1 MRMRPRLQLP
11 PKRNSG
17 GIENAN
23 TRCASKGLYLGMG
36 PRQTILEQN
45 EDEEARIMR
54 DLDREGGIE
63 DMDEDEIDALQQ
75 ASE

>member
-1 MRMRPRLQLP
+1 VR
-11 PKRNSG
+11 
-17 GIENAN
+17 IA
-23 TRCASKGLYLGMG
+23 GLYLGMG

-63 DMDEDEIDALQQ
+63 EMDEDEIDALQQ